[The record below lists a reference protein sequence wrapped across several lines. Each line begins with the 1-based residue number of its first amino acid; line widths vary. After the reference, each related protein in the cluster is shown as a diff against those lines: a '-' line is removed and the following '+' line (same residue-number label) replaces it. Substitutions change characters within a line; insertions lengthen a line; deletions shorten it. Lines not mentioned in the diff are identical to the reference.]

1 MLRDNLAGLI
11 EPRLSS
17 AGAHNLGGH
26 PKRDKLGD
34 APGQPSWRSSLLN
47 DPSAKFFAANPGD
60 GPKNKWPGLKV
71 TTPAHDSRAV
81 RTAHHKSHRTIDPQC
96 LENPRPEGAESTL
109 TKNAASPFPAEP
121 RQEGTLPTAAAG
133 VVTCAPRIRSAPQ
146 ANRGATAG
154 PSSQRSVMFVTI
166 ASRALSAILNQ
177 RPNVQKES
185 KLVWSSR

>member
-60 GPKNKWPGLKV
+60 GQKNKWPGLKV

-121 RQEGTLPTAAAG
+121 RHYETQTTDPATDKSPEEYKKLYEATRKRPAGAEAEGIRPGSGTTPRLCPIRCQYRTAA
-133 VVTCAPRIRSAPQ
+133 
-146 ANRGATAG
+146 
-154 PSSQRSVMFVTI
+154 
-166 ASRALSAILNQ
+166 
-177 RPNVQKES
+177 
-185 KLVWSSR
+185 

>member
-60 GPKNKWPGLKV
+60 GQKNKWPGLKV

-121 RQEGTLPTAAAG
+121 RHYGLAQIYAALNDKENTFKWLQTAYDDRAVWMGYLAVDPIFDRYRSDERFKDLLRRIDLP
-133 VVTCAPRIRSAPQ
+133 
-146 ANRGATAG
+146 
-154 PSSQRSVMFVTI
+154 
-166 ASRALSAILNQ
+166 
-177 RPNVQKES
+177 
-185 KLVWSSR
+185 